1 LRRPGIHAEP
11 GMLNRAL
18 EWVSRTLLVLA
29 ALLAFVLCFIV
40 VGDVVGRVLFN
51 HPIKGT
57 PEIVSYSIVVICY
70 LQAAYAIRSGGM
82 INTDAVTAYLP
93 VRLQNVLA
101 AAGALLGVVLFGII
115 CWGGIDGAAHAWTS
129 GEFEGE
135 GALRIPAWPARFAIV
150 GGTALAALSYFLL
163 MLRHLDSARTG
174 APLVS
179 SSSGH

>member
-1 LRRPGIHAEP
+1 MFDRG
-11 GMLNRAL
+11 L
-18 EWVSRTLLVLA
+18 EWISRVLLVMA
-29 ALLAFVLCFIV
+29 ALLAFMLCFIV
-40 VGDVVGRVLFN
+40 VGDVIGRVLFN
-51 HPIKGT
+51 RPIKGT

-70 LQAAYAIRSGGM
+70 LQAAFAIRSGGM
-82 INTDAVTAYLP
+82 INTDAIAAYLP
-93 VRLQNVLA
+93 VRVQNLLA
-101 AAGALLGVVLFGII
+101 AAGALLGVVLFAII

-163 MLRHLDSARTG
+163 MLRHLEAARAN

-179 SSSGH
+179 SSTGH

>member
-1 LRRPGIHAEP
+1 
-11 GMLNRAL
+11 MFDRAL
-18 EWVSRTLLVLA
+18 GWIANTLLVLA

-40 VGDVVGRVLFN
+40 VADVTGRVLFN
-51 HPIKGT
+51 SPVKGT

-82 INTDAVTAYLP
+82 INTDAVTSLLP
-93 VRLQNVLA
+93 LRVQSLLA
-101 AAGALLGVVLFGII
+101 AFGALLGILLFGII

-150 GGTALAALSYFLL
+150 SGAALAALSYAVLL
-163 MLRHLDSARTG
+163 LRNLDAFRRG
-174 APLVS
+174 AAAAAQAS
-179 SSSGH
+179 SH

>member
-1 LRRPGIHAEP
+1 
-11 GMLNRAL
+11 MLDRAL
-18 EWVSRTLLVLA
+18 EWISRTLLVLA
-29 ALLAFVLCFIV
+29 ALLAFTLCFIV
-40 VGDVVGRVLFN
+40 VADVSGRVLLN
-51 HPIKGT
+51 SPLKGT

-82 INTDAVTAYLP
+82 INTDAITAYLP
-93 VRLQNVLA
+93 LRMQSLLA
-101 AAGALLGVVLFGII
+101 AFGALLGVVLFAII

-163 MLRHLDSARTG
+163 MLRHLDAARTG
-174 APLVS
+174 APPVTAS
-179 SSSGH
+179 SSH

>member
-1 LRRPGIHAEP
+1 MVDRG
-11 GMLNRAL
+11 L
-18 EWVSRTLLVLA
+18 EWISRTLLVLA

-51 HPIKGT
+51 SPIKGT

-93 VRLQNVLA
+93 VRLQSLLA
-101 AAGALLGVVLFGII
+101 AFGALLGILLFGII
-115 CWGGIDGAAHAWTS
+115 AWGGMDGAAHAWAS

-135 GALRIPAWPARFAIV
+135 GALRIPAWPARFVIV
-150 GGTALAALSYFLL
+150 GGAALAAFSYFLL
-163 MLRHLDSARTG
+163 MLRHLGAMRTG
-174 APLVS
+174 GPPIATS
-179 SSSGH
+179 TSH

>member
-1 LRRPGIHAEP
+1 MVDRG
-11 GMLNRAL
+11 L
-18 EWVSRTLLVLA
+18 EWISRTLLVLA
-29 ALLAFVLCFIV
+29 AILAFALCFIV
-40 VGDVVGRVLFN
+40 VGDVIGRVLFN
-51 HPIKGT
+51 SPIKGT

-82 INTDAVTAYLP
+82 INTDAITAYLP
-93 VRLQNVLA
+93 IRAQNLLGA
-101 AAGALLGVVLFGII
+101 FGALLGIVLFGTI
-115 CWGGIDGAAHAWTS
+115 CWGGIDGAAHAWNS

-150 GGTALAALSYFLL
+150 GGTALAALSYVLL
-163 MLRHLDSARTG
+163 MLRHLDAVRTG

>member
-1 LRRPGIHAEP
+1 
-11 GMLNRAL
+11 MLDRGL
-18 EWVSRTLLVLA
+18 ELISRTLLVLA
-29 ALLAFVLCFIV
+29 ALLAFFLCFVV
-40 VGDVVGRVLFN
+40 VGDVIGRVLFN
-51 HPIKGT
+51 SPIKGT

-82 INTDAVTAYLP
+82 INTDAITAYLP
-93 VRLQNVLA
+93 IRAQNLLA
-101 AAGALLGVVLFGII
+101 AFGALLGIVLFGII

-150 GGTALAALSYFLL
+150 GGCMLAALSYLLL
-163 MLRHLDSARTG
+163 MLRHLDAARTG

-179 SSSGH
+179 SSTGH